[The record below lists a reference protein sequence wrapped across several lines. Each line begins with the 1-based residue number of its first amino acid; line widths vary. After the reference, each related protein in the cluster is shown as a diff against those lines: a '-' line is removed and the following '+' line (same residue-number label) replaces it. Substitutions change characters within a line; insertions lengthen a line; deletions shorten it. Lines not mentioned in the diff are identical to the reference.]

1 MKKTLSLAGLFV
13 ALLLIASETLQ
24 AKDER
29 VRLSYPSKV
38 ESSKGKEREKLFTPW
53 MSNDALRTQ
62 VEEKRTKGEQIIYFE
77 YNSATTEA
85 RAIYVNKLKLSGPY
99 SRWYMSTEQAMED
112 KLNNEMK
119 SGLQPAFIVRNISG
133 TYIMLFVSPGDLEA
147 VRAQLKELGIGEPR
161 LKK

>member
-1 MKKTLSLAGLFV
+1 MKKTLSLADLFI
-13 ALLLIASETLQ
+13 ALLLIATESLH
-24 AKDER
+24 AKEEH

-38 ESSKGKEREKLFTPW
+38 EASKGKEREKLFTPW
-53 MSNDALRTQ
+53 MSNEALRTQ
-62 VEEKRTKGEQIIYFE
+62 VEEKRSKGEQIIYFE

-112 KLNNEMK
+112 KLNSEIK
-119 SGLQPAFIVRNISG
+119 SGLQPAFIVRSVSG

>member
-1 MKKTLSLAGLFV
+1 MKNTMSFAGLFV
-13 ALLLIASETLQ
+13 ALLLIASETLH

-38 ESSKGKEREKLFTPW
+38 ESSKGKDREKLFTPW
-53 MSNDALRTQ
+53 MSNEALRTQ
-62 VEEKRTKGEQIIYFE
+62 VEEKRSKGEQIIYFE
-77 YNSATTEA
+77 YNSATAEA

-99 SRWYMSTEQAMED
+99 SRWYMNTEQAMED

-119 SGLQPAFIVRNISG
+119 SGLQPAFVVRNISG

-147 VRAQLKELGIGEPR
+147 VRAQLKELGVSEPR

>member
-1 MKKTLSLAGLFV
+1 MKKTLPFAGLFI
-13 ALLLIASETLQ
+13 ALLLIATEPLN
-24 AKDER
+24 AKEEH

-38 ESSKGKEREKLFTPW
+38 EASKGKEREKLFTPW
-53 MSNDALRTQ
+53 MSTDALRAQ
-62 VEEKRTKGEQIIYFE
+62 VEEKRGKGEQIIYFE
-77 YNSATTEA
+77 YNSGASEA
-85 RAIYVNKLKLSGPY
+85 RAIYVNKIKLTGPY
-99 SRWYMSTEQAMED
+99 SRWYMNTEQAMED
-112 KLNNEMK
+112 KLNSEMK